1 MSPDLVVG
9 LGCRPGAAADRVREL
24 LARLLDANGL
34 SAADVRAYA
43 TVEARA
49 GEPGLRAVA
58 GDGLLAFPADV
69 LATVAVPNPSDVVA
83 AAVGTASVAEAAA
96 LHAATLLGGSGYRA
110 RLVGPKLTGPGV
122 SAAAA
127 RIVTG

>member
-1 MSPDLVVG
+1 VTPDLVVG
-9 LGCRPGAAADRVREL
+9 LGCRPGTAADRVREL
-24 LARLLDANGL
+24 LDRLLAEHGL
-34 SAADVRAYA
+34 TAADVRAYA
-43 TVEARA
+43 TVDARA
-49 GEPGLRAVA
+49 GEPGLRAIA

-83 AAVGTASVAEAAA
+83 AALGSPSVAEAAA
-96 LHAATLLGGSGYRA
+96 LHAATLLGGHRA

-122 SAAAA
+122 TAAVA